1 MRVLGCILA
10 VLMLVLCFLYIGLRG
25 VDVLRRAYIVW
36 LFNVD
41 SIEIGCRT
49 AAKE

>member
-10 VLMLVLCFLYIGLRG
+10 ALMCFLHFLYIGLRG
-25 VDVLRRAYIVW
+25 VDVLKRTDVVW

-41 SIEIGCRT
+41 SIEMSCRT